1 MMCQTSHFAWS
12 LTFSKMASVV
22 KYIVM
27 LAMFIQ
33 IAQSGAQVLGIC
45 QTGCN
50 TLWVACVSAAGG
62 VAGVFTGGA
71 AIPAAILAC
80 NAAQGKCMAACIT
93 AGAAPTL

>member
-1 MMCQTSHFAWS
+1 
-12 LTFSKMASVV
+12 MASVV

-50 TLWVACVSAAGG
+50 TLWVVCVSAAGG

-80 NAAQGKCMAACIT
+80 NAAQGECMAACIA
-93 AGAAPTL
+93 AGAAHTL

>member
-1 MMCQTSHFAWS
+1 MICQTSHFAWS

-27 LAMFIQ
+27 LAMLIQ

-50 TLWVACVSAAGG
+50 TLWVACVSAASG

-80 NAAQGKCMAACIT
+80 NAAQGECMAACIA

>member
-50 TLWVACVSAAGG
+50 TLWVACVSAARG

-80 NAAQGKCMAACIT
+80 NAAQGECMAACIA